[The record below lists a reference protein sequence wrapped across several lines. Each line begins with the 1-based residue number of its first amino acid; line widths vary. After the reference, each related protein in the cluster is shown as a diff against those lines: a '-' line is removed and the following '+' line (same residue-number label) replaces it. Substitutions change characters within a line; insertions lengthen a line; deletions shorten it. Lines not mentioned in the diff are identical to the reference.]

1 MRYGWGMSK
10 PTDLAPRSSPAPLS
24 VALQLDASGAA
35 RLRDAFLAGRNE
47 NTRKTYAQTA
57 ADFAGFLSR
66 RARRTV
72 AEGEAVRELISHGV
86 GAANLLALDY
96 RADLM
101 ERGLSSGTVA
111 LRLSNLRALVKLA
124 RTTGMVEWTLE
135 VAGVKVRQL
144 RDTEGPGLDVVRLM
158 AEHVRAGA
166 DPVRAAR
173 DRALLAL
180 LYGQGLRRAEA
191 VALDVEHVNLA
202 GNRVAVLGKGH
213 TEREWVALSPG
224 VADALRSWL
233 AVRPG
238 GPEGALLLG
247 WSATTGKAGGRL
259 TGRGVAKLTARWGLD
274 AAGVKVR
281 PHGLR
286 HTAATALL
294 DAGLPTVEVQGF
306 MRHANLATTQRYDD
320 NRKRRGNAG
329 AARLA
334 ELVTL

>member
-1 MRYGWGMSK
+1 MDK
-10 PTDLAPRSSPAPLS
+10 PTALATHPASAPLS
-24 VALQLDASGAA
+24 SALQLDADGMR

-47 NTRKTYAQTA
+47 NTRRAYAQTA
-57 ADFAGFLSR
+57 GDFAGFLSR
-66 RARRTV
+66 RAGRTV
-72 AEGEAVRELISHGV
+72 EEPEAVRELLSHGS

-124 RTTGMVEWTLE
+124 RTTGVVEWTLE
-135 VAGVKVRQL
+135 VASVKVRRW
-144 RDTEGPGLDVVRLM
+144 RDTEGPGLDVVRLL
-158 AEHVRAGA
+158 AAHVRAGA
-166 DPVRAAR
+166 DTVRAAR

-191 VALDVEHVNLA
+191 VGLDVAHVDLA
-202 GNRVAVLGKGH
+202 GGRLAVLGKGH
-213 TEREWVALSPG
+213 TEREWVRLSPAVG
-224 VADALRSWL
+224 EALAAWL

-238 GPEGALLLG
+238 TPEGALLLG
-247 WSATTGKAGGRL
+247 WSASTGQVGGRL
-259 TGRGVAKLTARWGLD
+259 SGRGVARLTARWGQD

-294 DAGLPTVEVQGF
+294 DAGTAHAEVAGF
-306 MRHANLATTQRYDD
+306 MRHADLTTLQRYDD
-320 NRKRRGNAG
+320 NRKRRGNAA

>member
-1 MRYGWGMSK
+1 MSK
-10 PTDLAPRSSPAPLS
+10 RTDLAPLASPAPLS
-24 VALQLDASGAA
+24 TALGLDASGAR
-35 RLRDAFLAGRNE
+35 RLRDAFLAGRNG
-47 NTRKTYAQTA
+47 NTRRAYAQTA

-66 RARRTV
+66 RAGRTV
-72 AEGEAVRELISHGV
+72 GEAEAVRELLSHGA
-86 GAANLLALDY
+86 GAANLLALDF
-96 RADLM
+96 RADLLA
-101 ERGLSSGTVA
+101 RGLSSGTVA

-135 VAGVKVRQL
+135 VASVKVRRW

-166 DPVRAAR
+166 DPVRGAR

-191 VALDVEHVNLA
+191 VGLDVAHVDLA
-202 GNRVAVLGKGH
+202 GSRISVLGKGH
-213 TEREWVALSPG
+213 TEREWVNLSPG
-224 VADALRSWL
+224 VVEALSAWIET
-233 AVRPG
+233 RPG
-238 GPEGALLLG
+238 EPVGPLLLG
-247 WSATTGKAGGRL
+247 WDATTGQAGGRL
-259 TGRGVAKLTARWGLD
+259 TGRGVAKLTARWGQD

-294 DAGLPTVEVQGF
+294 DAGTAHAEVAGF
-306 MRHANLATTQRYDD
+306 MRHADLTTLQRYDD
-320 NRKRRGNAG
+320 NRRKRGNKA